1 MRLKYYFGLDVGSTT
16 VKLVVLNDDYEII
29 HSVYRRHYSD
39 VKETVTAVMQEA
51 YRSFKNDHLTIM
63 VTGSGGMFVEQYL
76 GIKHIQEVVAGT
88 TAIHTF
94 IPQTD
99 VAIEL
104 GGEDSKITYLSFVSF
119 CMN

>member
-1 MRLKYYFGLDVGSTT
+1 MKYYFGLDVGSTT
-16 VKLVVLNDDYEII
+16 VKLVVLNDDFEIL

-51 YRSFKNDHLTIM
+51 YKSFKNDHLTIM

-88 TAIHTF
+88 TAIHHF

-104 GGEDSKITYLSFVSF
+104 GGEDAAPIAVSAAAA
-119 CMN
+119 C